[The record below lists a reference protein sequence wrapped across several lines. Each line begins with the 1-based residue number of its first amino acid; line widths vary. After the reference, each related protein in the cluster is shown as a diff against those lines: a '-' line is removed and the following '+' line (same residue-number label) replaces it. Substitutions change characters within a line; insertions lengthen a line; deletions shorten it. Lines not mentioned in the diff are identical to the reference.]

1 MNKRTWFWLA
11 GIWLLGAVW
20 VFGQDGQIDADRY
33 RQSLNRGSE
42 CVYDEAGVF
51 TPEQKADLIRRI
63 EAAWEADQ
71 GALVVAAVKTLQGGE
86 INDFANQL
94 FQQWGIGEKGKD
106 NGILLLAA
114 IEDRKVRIEPGYGF
128 EGVLTDARCGRILD
142 EHILPHFKAGDYAAG
157 LTAGAEA
164 LLQVMAGEEIPET
177 AAAQGSPV
185 AGLVVALIFVLIFGL
200 IIWSAIRGAKSGRG
214 GGGLPGGGGVSGGGG
229 GFSGGGGGGSSFGGF
244 GGGSSGGGGAS
255 RGW

>member
-1 MNKRTWFWLA
+1 MKSRVWLWLA
-11 GIWLLGAVW
+11 GGWLGVAVCT
-20 VFGQDGQIDADRY
+20 FAQDGRIESDRF
-33 RQSLNRGSE
+33 REGLQPHGHVS
-42 CVYDEAGVF
+42 DWAGVF
-51 TPEQKADLIRRI
+51 TPEQKTSLEQRLTGMK
-63 EAAWEADQ
+63 Q
-71 GALVVAAVKTLQGGE
+71 TNGAELAVVVLASLQGGE
-86 INDFANQL
+86 INDFAQKL
-94 FQQWGIGEKGKD
+94 YQQWGIGEKGKD

-142 EHILPHFKAGDYAAG
+142 EHILPHFKGGDYAAG

-164 LLQVMAGEEIPET
+164 LLQVMAGEEIPES

-185 AGLVVALIFVLIFGL
+185 AGGIVVLIFILIFGL
-200 IIWSAIRGAKSGRG
+200 VIWSAIRGAKSGRG
-214 GGGLPGGGGVSGGGG
+214 GGGMTGG
-229 GFSGGGGGGSSFGGF
+229 GFSGGGGGSSGGGGGFGGF

>member
-1 MNKRTWFWLA
+1 MKSRVWSWMAGVWL
-11 GIWLLGAVW
+11 GVAVCS
-20 VFGQDGQIDADRY
+20 FAQDGQIDADRY
-33 RQSLNRGSE
+33 RESLNRGSE

-63 EAAWEADQ
+63 EAAWDANQ
-71 GALVVAAVKTLQGGE
+71 GALVVVALKTLHGGE
-86 INDFANQL
+86 INDFANKL
-94 FQQWGIGEKGKD
+94 FQQWGIGQEGKD
-106 NGILLLAA
+106 NGVLLLAA

-142 EHILPHFKAGDYAAG
+142 EHILPHFKGGDYAAG

-164 LLQVMAGEEIPET
+164 LLQVMAGEEIPES

-185 AGLVVALIFVLIFGL
+185 AGGIVVLIFILIFGL
-200 IIWSAIRGAKSGRG
+200 VIWSAIRGAKSGRG
-214 GGGLPGGGGVSGGGG
+214 GGGMTGG
-229 GFSGGGGGGSSFGGF
+229 GFSGGGGGSSGGGGGFGGF

>member
-1 MNKRTWFWLA
+1 MKSRVWSWMAGVWL
-11 GIWLLGAVW
+11 GVAVCS
-20 VFGQDGQIDADRY
+20 FAQDGQIDADRY
-33 RQSLNRGSE
+33 RESLNRGSE

-63 EAAWEADQ
+63 EAAWDANQ
-71 GALVVAAVKTLQGGE
+71 GALVVVALKTLHGGE
-86 INDFANQL
+86 INDFANKL
-94 FQQWGIGEKGKD
+94 FQQWGIGQEGKD

-142 EHILPHFKAGDYAAG
+142 EHILPHFKGGDYAAG

-164 LLQVMAGEEIPET
+164 LLQVMAGEEIPES

-185 AGLVVALIFVLIFGL
+185 AGGIVVLIFILIFGL
-200 IIWSAIRGAKSGRG
+200 VIWSAIRGAKSGRG
-214 GGGLPGGGGVSGGGG
+214 GGGMTGG
-229 GFSGGGGGGSSFGGF
+229 GFSGGGGGSSGGGGGFGGF

>member
-11 GIWLLGAVW
+11 GICLLGALCA
-20 VFGQDGQIDADRY
+20 FGQDGRIDSDRY
-33 RQSLNRGSE
+33 RESLPRGSE

-51 TPEQKADLIRRI
+51 TPEQKADLTRRI

-71 GALVVAAVKTLQGGE
+71 GALVVVALKTLHGGE
-86 INDFANQL
+86 INDFANKL
-94 FQQWGIGEKGKD
+94 FQQWGIGQEGKD

-142 EHILPHFKAGDYAAG
+142 EHILPHFKGGDYAAG

-164 LLQVMAGEEIPET
+164 LLQVMAGEEIPES

-185 AGLVVALIFVLIFGL
+185 AGGIVVLIFILIFGL
-200 IIWSAIRGAKSGRG
+200 VIWSAIRGAKSGRG
-214 GGGLPGGGGVSGGGG
+214 GGGMTGG
-229 GFSGGGGGGSSFGGF
+229 GFSGGGGGSSGGGGGFGRF